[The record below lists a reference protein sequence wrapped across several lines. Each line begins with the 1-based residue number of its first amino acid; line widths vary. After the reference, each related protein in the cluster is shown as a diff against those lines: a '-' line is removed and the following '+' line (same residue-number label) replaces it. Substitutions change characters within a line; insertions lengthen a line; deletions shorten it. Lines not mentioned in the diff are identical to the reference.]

1 MVARS
6 SVAVRSS
13 SVSRRRVE
21 RFIVPV
27 ALFLGVLAL
36 YLVTL
41 TQVHTFDA
49 LSYVTSVERKPW
61 TEVLHPHHLAYGP
74 LGTLAMS
81 AAQWLGYTGGAAV
94 PMQIVNALAGAAGVS
109 LFYVIVQRVTQRVD
123 LGLLAALLLSGA
135 FAYWYYAVEIEVYT
149 VASLFLLL
157 ALLLLIELRAR
168 PIHTTCAL
176 LGVAQGGAILFHQT
190 NVLFCFPVAVAL
202 LMIDWRREAVFKGQS
217 AQRPLVPLGGNQTS
231 VVTHSHTATKHEN
244 SIYRLFKPLSY
255 FRRMVPGGWVAYAGA
270 LALTVGLPYL
280 FAGAVSGFRSLDA
293 YIAWLTEYARTGW
306 WGGPLTLD
314 KWARLGKGVSET
326 LAQPAGALLWLLLIG
341 LLVVH
346 MRSLKSEPRWLIG
359 VLLAWLAVYAAFFFW
374 WEPDNV
380 EFWIAS
386 LPPVLL
392 LLALALRGTRQWGPG
407 VWIGLSVAV
416 TAMGMNYDVISRRG
430 DPTNDLQR
438 VIASALGQQSEPADL
453 LLVPDGLL
461 ELYLPY
467 YERHDNFV
475 SLNQALFDNGGDWGR
490 ACQSL
495 RERIDTARYAGAAVL
510 VADEVLR
517 PQALL
522 LERHRLSQSQIDDC
536 FAPYRVSLRPLPM
549 PPQAPVYWWAPKA
562 QALAD
567 AEGWRFAASVEG
579 WRGANLSDSVFDGGW
594 RFTPGVDPALTSPL
608 LNLDASRYR
617 AIIIQMAND
626 TGARDAQ
633 LFYSSVDG
641 QIDEQRSLRWTLD
654 STSESVTY
662 ELDLQGAAGWE
673 GTITR
678 LRIDPVGV
686 GDGGAMRVEAVRL
699 VLK

>member
-1 MVARS
+1 M
-6 SVAVRSS
+6 
-13 SVSRRRVE
+13 
-21 RFIVPV
+21 PT

-36 YLVTL
+36 YLATL

-61 TEVLHPHHLAYGP
+61 IEVLHPHHLAYGP
-74 LGTLAMS
+74 LGTLAM
-81 AAQWLGYTGGAAV
+81 AVAQSLGYTGGAAV
-94 PMQIVNALAGAAGVS
+94 PMQFVNALAGAGGVS
-109 LFYVIVQRVTQRVD
+109 LFYIIVHRVTQRVD
-123 LGLLAALLLSGA
+123 LGLLAAMLLAGA

-168 PIHTTCAL
+168 PTFTTCAL

-190 NVLFCFPVAVAL
+190 NVLFSFPVAVAL
-202 LMIDWRREAVFKGQS
+202 VLLDWRKSPGRRGGS
-217 AQRPLVPLGGNQTS
+217 AQGSPV
-231 VVTHSHTATKHEN
+231 
-244 SIYRLFKPLSY
+244 
-255 FRRMVPGGWVAYAGA
+255 GWVAYAVA
-270 LALTVGLPYL
+270 LGLTVGLPYL
-280 FAGAVSGFRSLDA
+280 FAGLISGFRSLDA

-314 KWARLGKGVSET
+314 KLTRLGKGVSET
-326 LAQPAGALLWLLLIG
+326 LAQPAGALLWLLLVG

-346 MRSLKSEPRWLIG
+346 MRSLKGERRWLVS
-359 VLLAWLAVYAAFFFW
+359 VLLVWLAVYAAFFFW

-392 LLALALRGTRQWGPG
+392 LLALALRGARPWGPS
-407 VWIGLSVAV
+407 VWIGFSVAV
-416 TAMGMNYDVISRRG
+416 TAMGMNYDTINRRG
-430 DPTNDLQR
+430 DPDTDLQR
-438 VIASALGQQSEPADL
+438 VIAAALQQRSEPADL
-453 LLVPDGLL
+453 LLIPDGLL

-475 SLNQALFDNGGDWGR
+475 SLNQALFDNRGDWDG
-490 ACQSL
+490 ACQAL
-495 RERIDTARYAGAAVL
+495 HERIDTTRHAGAAVL

-522 LERHRLSQSQIDDC
+522 LERHRLTQAQIDDC
-536 FAPYRVSLRPLPM
+536 FAQYRLSLRPLPM
-549 PPQAPVYWWAPKA
+549 PPQLPVYWWAPKA
-562 QALAD
+562 QVLVD
-567 AEGWRFAASVEG
+567 AEGWRFAASAEG
-579 WRGANLSDSVFDGGW
+579 WRGANLSDSLFDGGW

-617 AIIIQMAND
+617 AIIIRMANE

-633 LFYSSVDG
+633 LFYSSVDE
-641 QIDEQRSLRWTLD
+641 QIDEARSLRWTLEQ
-654 STSESVTY
+654 TSEPVTY

-686 GDGGAMRVEAVRL
+686 GDGGEMRIESVRL